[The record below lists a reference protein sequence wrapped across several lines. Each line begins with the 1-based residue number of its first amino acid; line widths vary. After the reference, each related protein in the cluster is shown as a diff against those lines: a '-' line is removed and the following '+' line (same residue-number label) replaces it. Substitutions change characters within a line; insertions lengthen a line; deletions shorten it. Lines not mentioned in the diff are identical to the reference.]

1 MMMLSFS
8 FLFDETM
15 AEAQPN
21 IGLDDKLHLVWPGE
35 INWRRHVLV
44 SSVRLGKENE
54 LLYHV
59 PNNFANNIHAKSSF
73 CGWNN

>member
-21 IGLDDKLHLVWPGE
+21 IGLDDKLHLVCPGE

-59 PNNFANNIHAKSSF
+59 PTTLPIMQISV
-73 CGWNN
+73 